1 MYICR
6 QLLLIDQGQALDS
19 KRLLEARWHHT
30 LSSTAS
36 SSSSSHLGVDDDLR
50 KEAIALG
57 RCYVLDTLCG
67 GLRDCD
73 SATTWLAEQLERPT
87 ILSLPE
93 TSHVRMD
100 LLPREEV
107 ERLMCE
113 VEERRAR
120 RAPPRRRAGSTLDV
134 HAGSIL
140 DAAKAAGDERGRPRG
155 LGKKQS
161 AASSS
166 PVADFLPGDDVDR
179 AECSF
184 TMTGKLSD
192 DGDGLAA
199 SVAPSRKV
207 DLLDL
212 ADLTDVAP
220 PDDGD
225 GLAASVAPS
234 RRQPAVDAAPSG
246 RNPIHSDSKAEG
258 LWPSQAMTSILR
270 SLAICWSW
278 FNSSFFNLARLLQRK
293 SVVTEWRHRLGA
305 LVSCVMLFALVAES
319 RSLGAIARQWW
330 RRVRIALRTLIEE
343 DLMSHSLTLSPPVK
357 RVQLTP
363 YREGS

>member
-30 LSSTAS
+30 LSYTAS

-87 ILSLPE
+87 FLSLPE

-113 VEERRAR
+113 VEERRAQ
-120 RAPPRRRAGSTLDV
+120 RAPPQRRAGSTLDV
-134 HAGSIL
+134 RAGSTLDVRAGSIL
-140 DAAKAAGDERGRPRG
+140 GAAKAEGDERGRPRG

-199 SVAPSRKV
+199 SVAPSR
-207 DLLDL
+207 
-212 ADLTDVAP
+212 
-220 PDDGD
+220 
-225 GLAASVAPS
+225 
-234 RRQPAVDAAPSG
+234 RQPAVDAAPSG

-270 SLAICWSW
+270 SLAIFRSW

-293 SVVTEWRHRLGA
+293 SVVIEWRHRLGA
-305 LVSCVMLFALVAES
+305 LASCVMLFALVAES

-330 RRVRIALRTLIEE
+330 RRVRIALRTLLEE

>member
-67 GLRDCD
+67 GLRDCV

-120 RAPPRRRAGSTLDV
+120 RAPPQRRAGSTLDV

-184 TMTGKLSD
+184 TMTGKLS
-192 DGDGLAA
+192 
-199 SVAPSRKV
+199 
-207 DLLDL
+207 
-212 ADLTDVAP
+212 
-220 PDDGD
+220 DDGD